1 MTYNAAV
8 CILFYFYRIN
18 DIHKTCKNE
27 KQIVKKE
34 KKKEKILFQNW
45 LFDTV
50 QSTAMEN

>member
-27 KQIVKKE
+27 KQIVKKKRE
-34 KKKEKILFQNW
+34 KKR
-45 LFDTV
+45 
-50 QSTAMEN
+50 ENTFPKLVI